1 MAAMAAAATSDRVP
15 LDLLVQQMVAQVQSF
30 PLIAI
35 PFFMLTGSLM
45 MGGRLGAALVGVL
58 STLIGRFHGGPA
70 QVGVLSSTLF
80 GGVSGSAVADASA
93 IGSLLIPW
101 HKRLGY
107 PPAFSAATLAAA
119 ATIDILIPPSI
130 PMILFA
136 LTANAS
142 IAALFV
148 AGILPGLLMCGGFMF
163 MCWWVGRRRNF
174 PRDLTPI
181 DWSVFRTHLMY
192 ASPALL
198 LPVLIVVF
206 LRFGIATPTEV
217 AVLSTLYAAAVS
229 VVVYR
234 DLSFKR
240 LNDAVVSAGLA
251 TGVVLLVIM
260 ASAAI
265 GWLLTYDQM
274 PSGVANWVTRNV
286 SQDWIVILI
295 MNLLMLFL
303 GMFIDLPAAIL
314 LLTPVFLPLAQ
325 SIGMDP
331 VQLGIMMVVN
341 LAVGLYTPPVGTT
354 LFITSALAKVKVG
367 QTVRELGPFY
377 FVAFLVLALVSYV
390 PASILRP
397 LAGRCRHRL
406 PRDVLAHRPGP
417 SGCAGGLPGPHAL
430 CRAHRCQGDQ
440 HQRRRP
446 RQRGALLP
454 AHRAAGE
461 AGRGAGP
468 GDRPGEPRRRLGQSA
483 QRRCRRPGPAGAHR
497 PRARGPELR
506 RRQHHLPPPGRAT
519 AADALAAMALCLHTH
534 IKDVKRTAEGYFF
547 TALGEGEIGCAEI
560 LHGLRNSPVSLSIEI
575 PMRLHRGSNAQPS
588 RSAFRVPLADIEAR
602 LKAALDFVHHHLNP
616 AEVAA

>member
-1 MAAMAAAATSDRVP
+1 MSALILVVFLGAAVLAIPIAHALLIAAMAAVASSDRIP

-107 PPAFSAATLAAA
+107 PAAFSAATLAAA
-119 ATIDILIPPSI
+119 ATIDIMIPPSI

-142 IAALFV
+142 IASLFV
-148 AGILPGLLMCGGFMF
+148 AGILPGVLMCGGFMF
-163 MCWWVGRRRNF
+163 MCWWVGKRRNF
-174 PRDLTPI
+174 PRDTTPI
-181 DWSVFRTHLMY
+181 DWSAFREHLKY

-198 LPVLIVVF
+198 LPVLIIMF

-217 AVLSTLYAAAVS
+217 AVLSTLYAGVVSAVF
-229 VVVYR
+229 YR
-234 DLSFKR
+234 DLSLRR
-240 LNDAVVSAGLA
+240 LNDAVLHAGLA

-265 GWLLTYDQM
+265 GWLLTFDQM
-274 PSGVANWVTRNV
+274 PTGVANWVTQNV
-286 SQDWIVILI
+286 HSDWVIILI
-295 MNLLMLFL
+295 MNLLMLFI
-303 GMFIDLPAAIL
+303 GMFIDLPAAVL

-377 FVAFLVLALVSYV
+377 LVAFLVLGLVSYL
-390 PASILRP
+390 PASILR
-397 LAGRCRHRL
+397 
-406 PRDVLAHRPGP
+406 
-417 SGCAGGLPGPHAL
+417 
-430 CRAHRCQGDQ
+430 
-440 HQRRRP
+440 
-446 RQRGALLP
+446 
-454 AHRAAGE
+454 
-461 AGRGAGP
+461 
-468 GDRPGEPRRRLGQSA
+468 
-483 QRRCRRPGPAGAHR
+483 
-497 PRARGPELR
+497 
-506 RRQHHLPPPGRAT
+506 
-519 AADALAAMALCLHTH
+519 
-534 IKDVKRTAEGYFF
+534 
-547 TALGEGEIGCAEI
+547 
-560 LHGLRNSPVSLSIEI
+560 
-575 PMRLHRGSNAQPS
+575 
-588 RSAFRVPLADIEAR
+588 
-602 LKAALDFVHHHLNP
+602 
-616 AEVAA
+616 